1 MSGIFSFTS
10 GIFSS
15 GNEKLLIK
23 ASKDGN
29 LKEVQRLLDK
39 RVSPNVV
46 DESGCTPLHL
56 AAIKGHQE
64 AVRQLLAGGAQTEA
78 VDTYG
83 DTPLHVAARGG
94 HQEVVSLLLAG
105 GAQIEAVNKVRRMV
119 GRWAIDGGGIA

>member
-1 MSGIFSFTS
+1 MEMYG
-10 GIFSS
+10 
-15 GNEKLLIK
+15 
-23 ASKDGN
+23 D
-29 LKEVQRLLDK
+29 
-39 RVSPNVV
+39 
-46 DESGCTPLHL
+46 TPLHV
-56 AAIKGHQE
+56 AARGGHQE
-64 AVRQLLAGGAQTEA
+64 VVSLLLAGGAQTEA

>member
-78 VDTYG
+78 VDT
-83 DTPLHVAARGG
+83 
-94 HQEVVSLLLAG
+94 
-105 GAQIEAVNKVRRMV
+105 VRRSRRDRFASASEVAVMCME
-119 GRWAIDGGGIA
+119 